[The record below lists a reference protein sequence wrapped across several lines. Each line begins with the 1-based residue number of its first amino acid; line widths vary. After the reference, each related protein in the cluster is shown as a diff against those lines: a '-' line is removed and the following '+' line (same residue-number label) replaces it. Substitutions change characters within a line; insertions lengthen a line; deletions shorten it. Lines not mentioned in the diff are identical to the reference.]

1 MTLNGVVNSSSPK
14 TGLWIVV
21 WISWLPSE
29 SDPGGRNAPNVTG
42 SFTHQSSWLA
52 VDDVAVF
59 TSIGGCNFG
68 DLPLPRHALH
78 VGITEIL
85 VQVSDPVRLLKES
98 YAVGTE
104 NALAA

>member
-1 MTLNGVVNSSSPK
+1 VQLLCLTAARRSGAARRTKINSSDPPLTPSAPR
-14 TGLWIVV
+14 TGPRH
-21 WISWLPSE
+21 SW
-29 SDPGGRNAPNVTG
+29 R